1 MKIKNKFSKQ
11 RIDKD
16 NLLLNKIMN
25 IKKSIRNKTSKIIP
39 LTDMEKFL
47 YINNC
52 IIYIYI
58 LTIEISSFIFEFN
71 FIPSIFSFF

>member
-47 YINNC
+47 YIDDD
-52 IIYIYI
+52 
-58 LTIEISSFIFEFN
+58 FEKKV
-71 FIPSIFSFF
+71 